1 MTKGKLFYKDS
12 FLTTCQ
18 AEVVE
23 CRQGKKGYEI
33 RLNETVFYPE
43 GGGQPY
49 DTGKLNDIEVLE
61 VHEKD
66 GEVWHYTK
74 EPLEVGCKVN
84 AVIDWDRR
92 FDLMQ
97 QHSGEHIVSGM
108 IHEKYGYNN
117 IGFHMG
123 PETITI
129 DFDGEI
135 SESELREIEWKANQY
150 VMENHPLEI
159 LWPSAEELKELPY
172 RSKKELTGDVRIV
185 LWPGADMCACCGVH
199 VKYSGQ
205 VGQIVL
211 VSSMRAKG
219 GVRIEMMCGNRSL
232 TYLNQLKEQNRKISQ
247 KLSAKWKETAAAV
260 EKLHEEYLQMKYRMI
275 GMENDQIARMVQER
289 TGQGKQLIFESQ
301 MSPEG
306 VRKLASELMENCQG
320 MCAVFCGND
329 EDGYKYVIGEKDGD
343 LRAFVKEMNQ
353 KLQGRGGG
361 KPFFVQGS
369 VMAKEEEIR
378 AYFG

>member
-247 KLSAKWKETAAAV
+247 RLSAKWKETAAAV